1 MFRMTSN
8 VRKLALTT
16 HVTSSVAWMGGVA
29 CFLVLAIAG
38 FSSKQTQTVQA
49 AYVAMNLICWFVV
62 VPLSLA
68 SPMSGI
74 VQAIGTPWGLTRHY
88 WVLVKLFVTV
98 PCSAVLLLHM
108 LPTTELAVAAA
119 QGELAGD
126 ALHDLRV
133 QLVADSAVALV
144 VLVLTVVLA
153 VFKPRGLTEAGAVA
167 AGKRASNEPAPHVLP
182 TWILWLRRVALAV
195 AVAFLAAHLAGKGI
209 GGHGAG
215 LH

>member
-38 FSSKQTQTVQA
+38 FSSQQTQTVQA

-74 VQAIGTPWGLTRHY
+74 VQAIGTPWGLTKHY

-119 QGELAGD
+119 QGNLAGD
-126 ALHDLRV
+126 ALRDLRV
-133 QLVADSAVALV
+133 QLIADSAVALV

-153 VFKPRGLTEAGAVA
+153 VYKPRGLTEAGAVA
-167 AGKRASNEPAPHVLP
+167 AGKRASNDQAPYALP
-182 TWILWLRRVALAV
+182 TWMLWLRRVAIAA

-209 GGHGAG
+209 GGHGM
-215 LH
+215 H